1 MLDKRAWII
10 TGLIVLLALGAYA
23 VWLKRTRDFYNARS
37 LSAARQHTD
46 AAPKTKSLHV
56 EGCKEDF
63 IVSPGEIVEPR
74 IAPGATIDQFHSLYG
89 EESKKD
95 SGIFT
100 WITDPFELRLAQ
112 PKAGESDTAIQIAL
126 NSGHVVE
133 TLDGIEL
140 GLDSFGTIL
149 RKMSDRKI
157 EVHERIL
164 RSGDNW
170 ILTVSMYSA
179 CGRKFRSEYFRSIP
193 SDPLTDSLIN
203 RRSVESNGQPGPLR
217 SDIFM
222 NKVSYDYI
230 LKTSN
235 GKDDSL
241 DGEPAEHN

>member
-10 TGLIVLLALGAYA
+10 TGIIVLVAVGAYA
-23 VWLKRTRDFYNARS
+23 VWLHRAHAYYNARS
-37 LSAARQHTD
+37 LSAAQHHGN
-46 AAPKTKSLHV
+46 AAPKTKTLHV

-74 IAPGATIDQFHSLYG
+74 IAPGASIDQFRTLYG
-89 EESKKD
+89 EESKET

-112 PKAGESDTAIQIAL
+112 PKSEDPDATIQIAL
-126 NSGHVVE
+126 NAGHVVE

-149 RKMSDRKI
+149 RKMRDRKI
-157 EVHERIL
+157 EIHERIL
-164 RSGDNW
+164 RNGDNW

-179 CGRKFRSEYFRSIP
+179 CGRNFRSEYFRSVP
-193 SDPLTDSLIN
+193 SDPRTDSLIN
-203 RRSVESNGQPGPLR
+203 RRTVGPNGQPGPLR
-217 SDIFM
+217 SDVFM

-230 LKTSN
+230 LKISD
-235 GKDDSL
+235 GEDDSQ